1 MAIVGVKGIKH
12 SLQDSNYS
20 MGIRPILV
28 LLAACAGLFGISFAV
43 GELLQRDEAPVKPT
57 SSRSTS
63 PPTTEERTLALG
75 QAPGLPDLRRK
86 PRKPAERTYAASAV
100 AAPPAAAAPPPAHE
114 ASVES
119 TPSAEPTP
127 TPTPAA
133 PAPVQQQAPAT
144 PTQPQS
150 STPDNPRTR
159 PAPDAAPSQP
169 SPSPD
174 PYASGGS
181 QYYDDGG

>member
-1 MAIVGVKGIKH
+1 MR
-12 SLQDSNYS
+12 
-20 MGIRPILV
+20 IRPILV

-43 GELLQRDEAPVKPT
+43 GELLQRDEASVKPT

-86 PRKPAERTYAASAV
+86 PRKQAERTYEGATV
-100 AAPPAAAAPPPAHE
+100 AAPPAAAAPAPAQE
-114 ASVES
+114 PSVEPA
-119 TPSAEPTP
+119 PSAEP

-133 PAPVQQQAPAT
+133 PAPVQQQAPVT

>member
-20 MGIRPILV
+20 MRIRPILV

-86 PRKPAERTYAASAV
+86 PRKPAERTYAAATV
-100 AAPPAAAAPPPAHE
+100 AAPPATAAPAPAQE
-114 ASVES
+114 PSVEPA
-119 TPSAEPTP
+119 PSAEP